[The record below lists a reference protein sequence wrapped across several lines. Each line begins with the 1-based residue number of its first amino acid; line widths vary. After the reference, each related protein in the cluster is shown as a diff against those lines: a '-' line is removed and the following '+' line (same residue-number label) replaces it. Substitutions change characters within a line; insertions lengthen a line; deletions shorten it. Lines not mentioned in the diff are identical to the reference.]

1 MLVALPAAI
10 AYGVAVY
17 SVIGPAYVAQG
28 VRAGILGA
36 VIVGLGSAAIGGA
49 PRLISSP
56 SAPAAAVL
64 ASVAAFLLGSAPGF
78 DPGRTVALLS
88 VIAAGAG
95 LLQIAFGAIGGG
107 RLIKFI
113 PYPVVSG
120 YLSAVGVMIF
130 LSQVPKL
137 LGVKST
143 VSVLNVA
150 TSPALWHW
158 PALVVGVT
166 TAIAMIAAPK
176 VTRRAPAAII
186 ALAVGAATYAAL
198 GLFDRELRTL
208 NGNGLVIGPL
218 AGGTIWSLEPVHSLA
233 ASVRTLSIADLRAIL
248 WPAVTL
254 AVLLSVDSLKTCV
267 IVDALTF
274 GRHEPNR
281 TLVGQGLGNAA
292 AAVFGGMP
300 GSGTMGATL
309 VNNDSGGQ
317 TRWSGVLEGI
327 FVLLAV
333 VLLGQWLAWLPVSAL
348 AGILVVVAFRMFDW
362 GSLQLI
368 RQRSTLLDF
377 AVIATVVIVA
387 VSTNLIAAAGAGVGL
402 AMILFI
408 RDQVRGSV
416 IRRKTHGNLLS
427 SKQPRLAAERAV
439 LDQFGGQITVC
450 ELQGSLFFGT
460 TDQLYD
466 ELKPELST
474 SRFLIL
480 DLRRVQT
487 LDYTATHLFEQFE
500 AMLALR
506 HGNLLFSR
514 LPPRRELR
522 EYLSARAA
530 GDPRRNSR
538 TFDTLDDALQWAED
552 QILAEH
558 LPSRPSDAEP
568 LQLAEFDL
576 LRELETN
583 DGISALATCVI
594 ERSYVAGA
602 VVFEAG
608 QPSDELFLVRRGTVR
623 VKLPLGAKGYHT
635 LATFGR
641 GHFFGEMAFLVRGRR
656 SATAIATSATDV
668 YVISRTEFDAVS
680 HRNPLV
686 GLKIFARLARMLAER
701 LRRADAELR
710 MLYDA

>member
-17 SVIGPAYVAQG
+17 SVVGPAYVAEG
-28 VRAGILGA
+28 VRAGIIGA
-36 VIVGLGSAAIGGA
+36 VVVGLLSAAIGGA

-64 ASVAAFLLGSAPGF
+64 ASVAAFLLGPAHAI
-78 DPGRTVALLS
+78 DPMRTVALLS

-95 LLQIAFGAIGGG
+95 VLQIAFGAIGGG

-130 LSQVPKL
+130 LSQVPKF

-143 VSVLNVA
+143 ASALTVA
-150 TSPALWHW
+150 TSPGLWHW
-158 PALVVGVT
+158 PALVVGSV

-176 VTRRAPAAII
+176 ITRRIPAAII
-186 ALAVGAATYAAL
+186 ALACGAAAYAAL
-198 GLFDRELRTL
+198 GLFDAGLRTFD
-208 NGNGLVIGPL
+208 GNGLVIGPL
-218 AGGTIWSLEPVHSLA
+218 AGGAIWSLEPVHGFA
-233 ASVRTLSIADLRAIL
+233 ASLRTLTVGDLRVIV
-248 WPAVTL
+248 WPAATL
-254 AVLLSVDSLKTCV
+254 SVLLSVDSLKTCV

-274 GRHEPNR
+274 GRHEPDR
-281 TLVGQGLGNAA
+281 TLIGQGLGNAVA
-292 AAVFGGMP
+292 ALFGGMP

-333 VLLGQWLAWLPVSAL
+333 VLLGRWLAWLPVSAL

-362 GSLQLI
+362 RSLQLI

-387 VSTNLIAAAGAGVGL
+387 VSANLIAAAGAGVGL

-408 RDQVRGSV
+408 RDQVRGTV
-416 IRRKTHGNLLS
+416 IRRKTHGNLLT
-427 SKQPRLAAERAV
+427 SKQPRLPAERTI
-439 LDQFGGQITVC
+439 LDQFGSQITVC

-460 TDQLYD
+460 TDQLYH

-474 SRFLIL
+474 CRFLIL

-487 LDYTATHLFEQFE
+487 LDYTATHLFGQFE
-500 AMLALR
+500 AMLTSR
-506 HGNLLFSR
+506 NGNLLFSR
-514 LPPRRELR
+514 LPPRPELR

-538 TFDTLDDALQWAED
+538 TFATLDDALQWAED

-558 LPSRPSDAEP
+558 LPARTSDAEP

-576 LRELETN
+576 VRELEAN
-583 DGISALATCVI
+583 DGISALATCVV
-594 ERSYVAGA
+594 ERSYIAGA
-602 VVFEAG
+602 VLFEAG
-608 QPSDELFLVRRGTVR
+608 QASDELFLVRRGTIR
-623 VKLPLGAKGYHT
+623 VTLPLGTKGYHT

-656 SATAIATSATDV
+656 SATAVATSATDV
-668 YVISRTEFDAVS
+668 YVISRAEFDAVS
-680 HRNPLV
+680 HRNPIV